1 MTRDPLLSRVDMPKS
16 RRSDRRRMGRERSG
30 QHSPARTPGANF
42 VRTIPAYEILSDDRL
57 SEIEEHADW
66 ILCEVG
72 IRFQDD
78 PDALRIFADAG
89 ATVDG
94 DRVRFD
100 RGHVKELC
108 ATAPAVFTMH
118 ARNPIRNVTMGA
130 NHVVLAPCD
139 CAPFVTDLDN
149 GRRYGTLA
157 DHHNLTRLLQSAPGL
172 HHNPAIICEPSDI
185 PVNKRHL
192 DMLYSQF
199 CYSDK
204 PVMGLVNNEQRAED
218 SLSMARIVFGSEFLD
233 QHPVLLAG
241 TAVQSPLTFNAETT
255 DTIRRYALAG
265 QANMVTP
272 FIVMGAMSPTTIAGT
287 LAQAHAEAMT
297 GIAFTQLVRPGSPV
311 VYSVFATTMDL
322 RSGAATY
329 GTPESSLANMAI
341 AQMGRRMKLPVRC
354 GGQLT
359 SSKIADAQAL
369 QESTSTL
376 ESAALAGANYI
387 LQAAGWLEGGLTIG
401 YEKFVIDAER
411 CSALGRILQGIEF
424 DQNEMAK
431 DAFIDIDE
439 NTSNLL
445 GSRHTMANY
454 ATANFNAEL
463 VNSESFEQWT
473 ENGALDTETRARV
486 TWKRLLSEHEDPE
499 LDAGTE
505 EELRAF
511 IEARK
516 SSYDDSWY

>member
-1 MTRDPLLSRVDMPKS
+1 MTSDSLLSSADGSES
-16 RRSDRRRMGRERSG
+16 RRPSRRRSGRERRV
-30 QHSPARTPGANF
+30 QWSPTQAPRADF
-42 VRTIPAYEILSDDRL
+42 VRNVPAYEILSDERL

-66 ILCEVG
+66 ILSEVG
-72 IRFQDD
+72 VRFRDD
-78 PDALRIFADAG
+78 PETLRLFAKVG

-108 ATAPAVFTMH
+108 ATAPEVFTMH
-118 ARNPIRNVTMGA
+118 SRNPIHNVTMGA

-139 CAPFVTDLDN
+139 CAPFVTDLDG

-157 DHHNLTRLLQSAPGL
+157 DHNNLTRLLQSAPGL
-172 HHNPAIICEPSDI
+172 HHNPAIICEPSDV

-192 DMLYSQF
+192 EMLYSQF
-199 CYSDK
+199 RYSDK

-218 SLSMARIVFGSEFLD
+218 SLSMARIVFGSEFLNK
-233 QHPVLLAG
+233 HAVLLAG
-241 TAVQSPLTFNAETT
+241 TAVQSPLTFNPETT
-255 DTIRRYALAG
+255 DTIQRYAAAG
-265 QANMVTP
+265 QANMITP

-297 GIAFTQLVRPGSPV
+297 GIALAQLIRPGAPV
-311 VYSVFATTMDL
+311 VYSVFVTTMDL
-322 RSGAATY
+322 RTGAATY

-341 AQMGRRMKLPVRC
+341 AQLARRARLPVRC

-359 SSKIADAQAL
+359 SSKMVDGQAL

-411 CSALGRILQGIEF
+411 CSALGRMLQGIGF
-424 DQNEMAK
+424 DENEMAT

-439 NTSNLL
+439 STSNLL

-454 ATANFNAEL
+454 ATANFNAKL
-463 VNSESFEQWT
+463 ANSESFEQWT
-473 ENGALDTETRARV
+473 ENGALDMGMRAHD
-486 TWKRLLSEHEDPE
+486 TWKKILREHKDPE
-499 LDAGTE
+499 IDPGADDG
-505 EELRAF
+505 LRDF
-511 IEARK
+511 IEERK
-516 SSYDDSWY
+516 LSYDDSWY

>member
-1 MTRDPLLSRVDMPKS
+1 
-16 RRSDRRRMGRERSG
+16 
-30 QHSPARTPGANF
+30 
-42 VRTIPAYEILSDDRL
+42 
-57 SEIEEHADW
+57 
-66 ILCEVG
+66 
-72 IRFQDD
+72 
-78 PDALRIFADAG
+78 
-89 ATVDG
+89 
-94 DRVRFD
+94 
-100 RGHVKELC
+100 
-108 ATAPAVFTMH
+108 
-118 ARNPIRNVTMGA
+118 
-130 NHVVLAPCD
+130 
-139 CAPFVTDLDN
+139 
-149 GRRYGTLA
+149 
-157 DHHNLTRLLQSAPGL
+157 
-172 HHNPAIICEPSDI
+172 
-185 PVNKRHL
+185 
-192 DMLYSQF
+192 
-199 CYSDK
+199 
-204 PVMGLVNNEQRAED
+204 
-218 SLSMARIVFGSEFLD
+218 MARIVFGSEFLD
-233 QHPVLLAG
+233 QHPALLSG

-255 DTIRRYALAG
+255 DTIRRYAAAG
-265 QANMVTP
+265 QANMITP

-297 GIAFTQLVRPGSPV
+297 GIALTQLVRPGSPV
-311 VYSVFATTMDL
+311 VYSVFVTTMDL

-341 AQMGRRMKLPVRC
+341 AQLARRVKLPVRC

-424 DQNEMAK
+424 DENEMARE
-431 DAFIDIDE
+431 AFIDIDE

-463 VNSESFEQWT
+463 ANSESFEQWT
-473 ENGALDTETRARV
+473 ENGALDIRERARDS
-486 TWKRLLSEHEDPE
+486 WKKILSEHEDPE
-499 LDAGTE
+499 MDAGTE
-505 EELRAF
+505 EGLRDF
-511 IEARK
+511 IEECK

>member
-1 MTRDPLLSRVDMPKS
+1 MP
-16 RRSDRRRMGRERSG
+16 
-30 QHSPARTPGANF
+30 PADF
-42 VRTIPAYEILSDDRL
+42 VRDVPVYEILSDEKL

-66 ILCEVG
+66 ILREVG
-72 IRFQDD
+72 IRFRDD
-78 PDALRIFADAG
+78 PDTLCRFANAG

-94 DRVRFD
+94 DRIRFN
-100 RGHVKELC
+100 RGQVKELC
-108 ATAPAVFTMH
+108 ATAPEVFTMH
-118 ARNPIRNVTMGA
+118 ARNPMRNVTMGGD
-130 NHVVLAPCD
+130 HVVMAPCD
-139 CAPFVTDLDN
+139 CAPFVTDLDD

-172 HHNPAIICEPSDI
+172 HHNPAIICEPSDL

-199 CYSDK
+199 RYSDK
-204 PVMGLVNNEQRAED
+204 PVMGLVNSEQRVED

-233 QHPVLLAG
+233 KHAALLAG
-241 TAVQSPLTFNAETT
+241 TCVQSPLTFNAEAT
-255 DTIRRYALAG
+255 DTIRRYAAAG
-265 QANMVTP
+265 QVNMITP

-297 GIAFTQLVRPGSPV
+297 GIALAQLGRPGAPV
-311 VYSVFATTMDL
+311 VYSVFVTTMDL
-322 RSGAATY
+322 RTGAATY
-329 GTPESSLANMAI
+329 GTPESSLANMAV
-341 AQMGRRMKLPVRC
+341 AQLARRVKLPVRC

-359 SSKIADAQAL
+359 SSKIVDAQSM

-376 ESAALAGANYI
+376 ESAALSGANYI

-411 CSALGRILQGIEF
+411 CSALGRLLQGIGF
-424 DQNEMAK
+424 DENEMAR
-431 DAFIDIDE
+431 DAFLDIDE
-439 NTSNLL
+439 STSNLL

-463 VNSESFEQWT
+463 ASSESFEQWT
-473 ENGALDTETRARV
+473 ENGALDTGTRARD
-486 TWKRLLSEHEDPE
+486 TWKRILREHEDPE
-499 LDAGTE
+499 IDAGTDE
-505 EELRAF
+505 GLRDF
-511 IEARK
+511 IEERK